1 VTLPVLTAV
10 TGGWEARLVTRWERG
25 DEGVRVVRRCVDLAE
40 LLAAAEAGLGRAA
53 VLGSDVDRL
62 DREAVR
68 RLVAGGVAVVGLAD
82 PGDPEAP
89 SRLRALGL
97 TRTVPADAPTVEIAG
112 QLTAAV
118 SDLDSG
124 SGRIPAP
131 GAVSRRG
138 RLVAVWGPTGAPG
151 RTTVAIALAME
162 LAASGRQVLLV
173 DADTYGACVAQM
185 LGLLDERAGLAAA
198 VRAANQGRLTL
209 DSLARL
215 APTVSPTL
223 RVLTG
228 VPRPQRWPELRVS
241 GLEVVWDRAR
251 ELAEH
256 VVVDC
261 AFALDADEEPPFDS
275 AAPRRNQATVSA
287 LSAADDLVVVG
298 AADPVGL
305 QRLVRALQDVT
316 AVVPGRRQPLV
327 VVNRVR
333 ASAVGPHPERRI
345 RAALLRYA
353 GVDDAVLV
361 PDDRQACDAAV
372 LAGRALPEQA
382 PMSPARLA
390 LAGLADRLPEAQ
402 ASGPEGP
409 GSSRRGV

>member
-1 VTLPVLTAV
+1 
-10 TGGWEARLVTRWERG
+10 
-25 DEGVRVVRRCVDLAE
+25 
-40 LLAAAEAGLGRAA
+40 
-53 VLGSDVDRL
+53 
-62 DREAVR
+62 
-68 RLVAGGVAVVGLAD
+68 
-82 PGDPEAP
+82 
-89 SRLRALGL
+89 
-97 TRTVPADAPTVEIAG
+97 
-112 QLTAAV
+112 
-118 SDLDSG
+118 
-124 SGRIPAP
+124 
-131 GAVSRRG
+131 
-138 RLVAVWGPTGAPG
+138 
-151 RTTVAIALAME
+151 M
-162 LAASGRQVLLV
+162 
-173 DADTYGACVAQM
+173 
-185 LGLLDERAGLAAA
+185 
-198 VRAANQGRLTL
+198 
-209 DSLARL
+209 
-215 APTVSPTL
+215 
-223 RVLTG
+223 
-228 VPRPQRWPELRVS
+228 
-241 GLEVVWDRAR
+241 
-251 ELAEH
+251 
-256 VVVDC
+256 
-261 AFALDADEEPPFDS
+261 
-275 AAPRRNQATVSA
+275 SA